1 MHQSQESSDQ
11 FFVRRGIRAAEG
23 GEIRKL
29 SIRLSMITNTSI
41 TELEDMPVFDLI
53 DIAKEVAAI
62 NEQRAELSNQ
72 NRRKS

>member
-1 MHQSQESSDQ
+1 MYQNQKSRNK
-11 FFVRRGIRAAEG
+11 FFVRRGIKASEG

-41 TELEDMPVFDLI
+41 TELEDMSVFDLI

>member
-1 MHQSQESSDQ
+1 
-11 FFVRRGIRAAEG
+11 
-23 GEIRKL
+23 
-29 SIRLSMITNTSI
+29 MITNTSI